1 MSRFFINRPIVAM
14 VISIIMVI
22 VGVVSFLSLPV
33 AQYPNIVPPEI
44 AVNATYVGG
53 DALTVEKSVATPIE
67 QQMSGVDHMNYMYSL
82 NANNGSM
89 KLTVNFDVT
98 TDPNIDQVLTQMRES
113 QAESQL
119 PSSVRDYGVTVAKS
133 TAAPLM
139 VISLYSPTGQFD
151 SKFLANYAYIN
162 LNDPIVRVP
171 GIGSVSVFGAGQ
183 YALRIWVDPNKLAA
197 LNITTPEIE
206 RAVSAQNT
214 VNPAGQVGGEPIP
227 AGQAF
232 TKTVLAQGRL
242 ETEEQFGNIVIRATP
257 NGSFVRIKDVGRVE
271 LGAQTYSQVSSFN
284 GKPAAVLAIYQL
296 PGSNAVDA
304 AKGVRQL
311 MGKLKERF
319 PSGLNYSISLDTTLA
334 VTAGMEEIYKTLA
347 EAMLLVIIVV
357 FIFLQGWRATLIP
370 LCAVPVSLVG
380 TFAVFPLLGFSVN
393 TLSLLGL
400 VLAIGLVVDDAIVV
414 VEAVEHHIEH
424 GLSPKDAALKAM
436 EEVSGPVIAIALIL
450 AAVFVPTAFIP
461 GITGRLYQ
469 QFAVTIAVS
478 VIFSAFNALTLSP
491 ALSALL
497 LRPKKESR
505 GPLGFFFR
513 GFNKVF
519 GSATNGYIHVC
530 RLLMRRGFFCILFLI
545 LVLLATGWLG
555 GKIPQGFVPTED
567 QGYLYANLSL
577 PETASLQR
585 TTAASEQVEDIL
597 RKTPGVQDV
606 TTIAGFSLLSGV
618 STTYNGFFFVT
629 LKPWKKRVST
639 EEHLRAILENANR
652 SLAKI
657 PEGIAFVFPPPAI
670 PGIGTSGGVTFLLE
684 DRAGMDVNF
693 LGQQTQKFIE
703 AARRRPEI
711 ARITTTL
718 LASVPQFYL
727 DVDQDKVLKQGVD
740 LSDVYKAVQVFMGGS
755 FVNYFNRFGR
765 SWQVYV
771 QADGPFRTKP
781 QDVGQFYV
789 RNNDGDPVPL
799 SSVMRIERR
808 FGPEFTMRYNL
819 HRCAQLNVTGKLGA
833 SSYQVMAALEDVFAK
848 TMPTEMGFDYKDMS
862 FQEQQAQKGVPPA
875 VIFGLSL
882 LFVFLIL
889 AAQYESWSLPF
900 SVLLCTPI
908 AVFGAFVVL
917 VARLFKNDV
926 YGQSSIIFENDV
938 FAQIGLVMLIG
949 LAAKNAILIVE
960 FARAEY
966 EKGNPIVD
974 AALSAARLRLRPILM
989 TAFAFILGCVPL
1001 WAAAG
1006 SGAASRQILGT
1017 TVIGG
1022 MLAATFIAIFII
1034 PVMFYLV
1041 ERISHR
1047 NGGGQHGGPAVDKA
1061 AASQPAQ
1068 ATEQRAD

>member
-1 MSRFFINRPIVAM
+1 MAKFFINRPIVSM
-14 VISIIMVI
+14 VIAIIMVI
-22 VGVVSFLSLPV
+22 VGIVSFLSLPV

-44 AVNATYVGG
+44 AINTTFVGG
-53 DALTVEKSVATPIE
+53 DALTVEQSVATPIE
-67 QQMSGVDHMNYMYSL
+67 QQLSGVDHLNYMYSL
-82 NANNGSM
+82 NASNGSM
-89 KLTVNFDVT
+89 KETVNFDIA
-98 TDPNIDQVLTQMRES
+98 TDPNIDQVLTQLRES

-133 TAAPLM
+133 TSAPLM
-139 VISLYSPTGQFD
+139 VISLYSPTGEFD
-151 SKFLANYAYIN
+151 SKFLANYSYIN
-162 LNDPIVRVP
+162 LNDAILRVS
-171 GIGSVSVFGAGQ
+171 GVGSISVFGAGQ
-183 YALRIWVDPNKLAA
+183 YALRVWVDPNKLAA

-206 RAVSAQNT
+206 RAISSQNT

-232 TKTVLAQGRL
+232 TNTVLAQGRL
-242 ETEEQFGNIVIRATP
+242 QTEEQFGNIVVRASS

-271 LGAQTYSQVSSFN
+271 LGSQNYSQISSFN

-296 PGSNAVDA
+296 PGSNAVNA
-304 AKGVRQL
+304 AKGVRAL
-311 MGKLKERF
+311 MAQLKERF
-319 PSGLNYSISLDTTLA
+319 PSGLDYSISLDTTLA
-334 VTAGMEEIYKTLA
+334 VTAGLEEIYKTLA
-347 EAMLLVIIVV
+347 EAVLLVILVV
-357 FIFLQGWRATLIP
+357 FVFLQGWRATLIP
-370 LCAVPVSLVG
+370 LTAVPVSLIG
-380 TFAVFPLLGFSVN
+380 TFALFPLLGFSVN

-400 VLAIGLVVDDAIVV
+400 VLAIGVVVDDAIVV
-414 VEAVEHHIEH
+414 VEAVEHHIEQ

-436 EEVSGPVIAIALIL
+436 EEVTGPVIATALIL
-450 AAVFVPTAFIP
+450 AAVFIPTAFIP

-478 VIFSAFNALTLSP
+478 VMFSAFNALTLSP

-497 LRPKKESR
+497 LRPKKKSGR
-505 GPLGFFFR
+505 GPLVFFFN

-519 GSATNGYIHVC
+519 GSATDGYVGVC
-530 RLLMRRGFFCILFLI
+530 RMLMRRGFLCILFLV
-545 LVLLATGWLG
+545 LVLFAAGWLG
-555 GKIPQGFVPTED
+555 GKIPHGFVPIED

-585 TTAASEQVEDIL
+585 TAAASKQVEDIL
-597 RKTPGVQDV
+597 RKTPGVQSV

-618 STTYNGFFFVT
+618 STTYNGFFFIT
-629 LKPWKKRVST
+629 LKPWKKRTST
-639 EEHLRAILENANR
+639 EEQLRAILGHANQ

-657 PEGIAFVFPPPAI
+657 PEGIAVVFPPPSI

-684 DRAGMDVNF
+684 DRAGLDVDF

-703 AARRRPEI
+703 AAQKRPEI

-718 LASVPQFYL
+718 LASVPQFFL
-727 DVDQDKVLKQGVD
+727 DVDQDKVLKQGVN

-765 SWQVYV
+765 SWQVYI

-781 QDVGQFYV
+781 EDVGQFYV
-789 RNNDGDPVPL
+789 LNDAGNPVPL
-799 SSVMRIERR
+799 SSVTRIERR

-819 HRCAQLNVTGKLGA
+819 HRCAQVNVTGKAGV

-848 TMPTEMGFDYKDMS
+848 TMPREMGFDYKDMS
-862 FQEQQAQKGVPPA
+862 FQEQQAQKGVPA
-875 VIFGLSL
+875 GVIFGLSL

-900 SVLLCTPI
+900 SVLLGTPI
-908 AVFGAFVVL
+908 AVLGAFVAL
-917 VARLFKNDV
+917 VARLFTDNV
-926 YGQSSIIFENDV
+926 YGQSSIIFENNV

-960 FARAEY
+960 FSKAEY
-966 EKGNPIVD
+966 DKGRPIVD
-974 AALSAARLRLRPILM
+974 AALAAARLRLRPILM

-1001 WAAAG
+1001 WLAAG

-1022 MLAATFIAIFII
+1022 MLAATFVAIFLI
-1034 PVMFYLV
+1034 PVLFYLV

-1047 NGGGQHGGPAVDKA
+1047 GGKGEPERPLVE
-1061 AASQPAQ
+1061 QPASVSKH
-1068 ATEQRAD
+1068 

>member
-14 VISIIMVI
+14 VISIVMVI
-22 VGVVSFLSLPV
+22 VGVVSFVGLPV
-33 AQYPNIVPPEI
+33 AQYPSIVPPEI
-44 AVNATYVGG
+44 AVNTTYVGA
-53 DALTVEKSVATPIE
+53 DALTVEQSVATPIE

-82 NANNGSM
+82 NASNGTM
-89 KLTVNFDVT
+89 KLTVNYDIN
-98 TDPNIDQVLTQMRES
+98 TDPNIDQVLTQMRQS

-119 PSSVRDYGVTVAKS
+119 PSSVRDYGITVAKS
-133 TAAPLM
+133 TSAPLM
-139 VISLYSPTGQFD
+139 VITLSSPSGQFD

-171 GIGSVSVFGAGQ
+171 GIASVSVFGAGQ
-183 YALRIWVDPNKLAA
+183 YALRVWVDPNKLAA

-206 RAVSAQNT
+206 RAISAQNT

-227 AGQAF
+227 PGQAF
-232 TKTVLAQGRL
+232 TNTVLAQGRL
-242 ETEEQFGNIVIRATP
+242 VTEQQFGNIVIRAEP
-257 NGSFVRIKDVGRVE
+257 NGAFVRIRDVGRVE
-271 LGAQTYSQVSSFN
+271 LGSQTYSMTSTFN

-311 MGKLKERF
+311 MTQLKDRF
-319 PSGLNYSISLDTTLA
+319 PSGITYSIALDTTLA

-347 EAMLLVIIVV
+347 EAMLLVILVV
-357 FIFLQGWRATLIP
+357 FVFLQGWRATLIP
-370 LCAVPVSLVG
+370 LCAVPVSLVS

-424 GLSPKDAALKAM
+424 GLSPRDAALKAM

-450 AAVFVPTAFIP
+450 AAVFIPTAFIP

-491 ALSALL
+491 ALAALL

-505 GPLGFFFR
+505 GPLGLFFR

-519 GSATNGYIHVC
+519 GSATNGYVGVC
-530 RLLMRRGFFCILFLI
+530 GHLMRHGIFCILFLI
-545 LVLLATGWLG
+545 LVMFASGWLA
-555 GKIPQGFVPTED
+555 GKIPSGFVPTED
-567 QGYLYANLSL
+567 QGYLYANLTL
-577 PETASLQR
+577 PDASSLQR
-585 TTAASEQVEDIL
+585 TADATKQVTDIL
-597 RKTPGVQDV
+597 RNTPGVQDV
-606 TTIAGFSLLSGV
+606 TSISGFSLLSGV
-618 STTYNGFFFVT
+618 NTTYNGFFFVT
-629 LKPWKKRVST
+629 LKPWKKRAEVA
-639 EEHLRAILENANR
+639 EQLRAMITNANGA
-652 SLAKI
+652 LAKI
-657 PEGIAFVFPPPAI
+657 PEGTAFVFPPPAV
-670 PGIGTSGGVTFLLE
+670 PGIGASGGVTFLLE
-684 DRAGMDVNF
+684 DRAGMDVDF

-703 AARRRPEI
+703 AARKRPEI

-718 LASVPQFYL
+718 LPGVPQFYL
-727 DVDQDKVLKQGVD
+727 DVDQDKVLKQGVQ

-755 FVNYFNRFGR
+755 FINYFNRFGR
-765 SWQVYV
+765 TWQVYL
-771 QADGPFRTKP
+771 QADGPFRIRP
-781 QDVGQFYV
+781 EDVGQFYV
-789 RNNDGDPVPL
+789 RNSNGDPVPL
-799 SSVMRIERR
+799 SALTRIERR

-819 HRCAQLNVTGKLGA
+819 HRCAQINVNGKESY

-848 TMPTEMGFDYKDMS
+848 TMPREMGFDYKDMS
-862 FQEQQAQKGVPPA
+862 FQEQQAQKGVPPT

-900 SVLLCTPI
+900 SVLLSTPI
-908 AVFGAFVVL
+908 AVLGAFVAL
-917 VARLFKNDV
+917 LARLLGDSV
-926 YGQSSIIFENDV
+926 YGHSSIVFENNV
-938 FAQIGLVMLIG
+938 YAQIGLVMLIG

-960 FARAEY
+960 FSKVEY
-966 EKGNPIVD
+966 EKGTPILE
-974 AALSAARLRLRPILM
+974 AALAGARLRLRPILM

-1001 WAAAG
+1001 WLASG

-1034 PVMFYLV
+1034 PAMFYFV

-1047 NGGGQHGGPAVDKA
+1047 RVKGKHEAPSVDEVGTSPPTGAGKH
-1061 AASQPAQ
+1061 
-1068 ATEQRAD
+1068 

>member
-1 MSRFFINRPIVAM
+1 MARFFINRPIVSM

-44 AVNATYVGG
+44 AINTTFVGG
-53 DALTVEKSVATPIE
+53 DAITVEQSVATPIE
-67 QQMSGVDHMNYMYSL
+67 QQLSGVDHMNYMYSL
-82 NANNGSM
+82 NASNGSM
-89 KLTVNFDVT
+89 KETVNFDVA
-98 TDPNIDQVLTQMRES
+98 TDPNTDQVLTQMRVL
-113 QAESQL
+113 QAQSQL
-119 PSSVRDYGVTVAKS
+119 PSSVQNYGVTVAKS

-151 SKFLANYAYIN
+151 SKFLANYSYIN
-162 LNDPIVRVP
+162 LNDAILRVS

-227 AGQAF
+227 AGQPF
-232 TKTVLAQGRL
+232 TNTVLAQGRL
-242 ETEEQFGNIVIRATP
+242 ETEEQFGNIVIRASS

-271 LGAQTYSQVSSFN
+271 LGSQTYSQVSSFN
-284 GKPAAVLAIYQL
+284 GKPAAVVAIYQL
-296 PGSNAVDA
+296 PGSNAVNA
-304 AKGVRQL
+304 AKGVREL
-311 MGKLKERF
+311 MGQLKQRF
-319 PSGLNYSISLDTTLA
+319 PSGLDYSISLDTTLA

-347 EAMLLVIIVV
+347 EAMLLVILVV
-357 FIFLQGWRATLIP
+357 FVFLQGWRATLIP
-370 LCAVPVSLVG
+370 LCAVPVSLIG

-414 VEAVEHHIEH
+414 VEAVEHHIEQ

-450 AAVFVPTAFIP
+450 AAVFIPTAFIP

-497 LRPKKESR
+497 LRPKKESGR
-505 GPLGFFFR
+505 GPLALFFN
-513 GFNKVF
+513 GFNKIF
-519 GSATNGYIHVC
+519 GSATNGYIRVC
-530 RLLMRRGFFCILFLI
+530 HLLMRRGFLCILFLI

-577 PETASLQR
+577 PESASLQR
-585 TTAASEQVEDIL
+585 TDAACKQVEDIL
-597 RKTPGVQDV
+597 RKTPGVQGV

-629 LKPWKKRVST
+629 LKPWKKRTST
-639 EEHLRAILENANR
+639 EEHLRAILENANQ
-652 SLAKI
+652 SLTKI
-657 PEGIAFVFPPPAI
+657 SEGIAFVFPPPSI

-693 LGQQTQKFIE
+693 LNQQTQKFME
-703 AARRRPEI
+703 AARKRPEI

-718 LASVPQFYL
+718 LGSVPQFYL
-727 DVDQDKVLKQGVD
+727 DVDQDKVLKQGVN

-771 QADGPFRTKP
+771 QADGPFRTQP
-781 QDVGQFYV
+781 EDVGRFYV
-789 RNNDGDPVPL
+789 LNDAGNPVPL
-799 SSVMRIERR
+799 SSVTRIERR

-819 HRCAQLNVTGKLGA
+819 HRCSQINVNGKLGV

-848 TMPTEMGFDYKDMS
+848 TMPAEMGFDYKDMS
-862 FQEQQAQKGVPPA
+862 FQEQQAQKGVPPT

-908 AVFGAFVVL
+908 AVLGAFVAL

-926 YGQSSIIFENDV
+926 YGQSSIVFENDV

-960 FARAEY
+960 FSKAEY
-966 EKGNPIVD
+966 DKGRPIVD
-974 AALSAARLRLRPILM
+974 AALAGARLRLRPILM

-1001 WAAAG
+1001 WLAAG

-1022 MLAATFIAIFII
+1022 MLAATFVAIFLI
-1034 PVMFYLV
+1034 PVLFYLV

-1047 NGGGQHGGPAVDKA
+1047 GGKGEPEAPLVE
-1061 AASQPAQ
+1061 QPAGISKH
-1068 ATEQRAD
+1068 

>member
-1 MSRFFINRPIVAM
+1 MSKFFINRPIVAM
-14 VISIIMVI
+14 VIAILMVI
-22 VGVVSFLSLPV
+22 VGIVSFLSLPV

-82 NANNGSM
+82 NASNGSM

-119 PSSVRDYGVTVAKS
+119 PSSVRDYGITVAKS

-139 VISLYSPTGQFD
+139 VISLFSPTGQFD
-151 SKFLANYAYIN
+151 STFLANYAYIN
-162 LNDPIVRVP
+162 LNDPILRVP
-171 GIGSVSVFGAGQ
+171 GIGSISIFGSGQ
-183 YALRIWVDPNKLAA
+183 YAMRIWVDPNKLAA
-197 LNITTPEIE
+197 LNMTTPEIE
-206 RAVSAQNT
+206 KAVSVQNT
-214 VNPAGQVGGEPIP
+214 VNPAGQIGGEPIP
-227 AGQAF
+227 PGQPY
-232 TKTVLAQGRL
+232 TNTVLAQGRL
-242 ETEEQFGNIVIRATP
+242 ETEEQFGNIVLRAEP
-257 NGSFVRIKDVGRVE
+257 NGAYVRVKDVGRVE
-271 LGAQTYSQVSSFN
+271 LGSQTYTQTSSFD
-284 GKPAAVLAIYQL
+284 GKPAAVVAIYQL
-296 PGSNAVDA
+296 PGSNAVNA
-304 AKGVRQL
+304 AKGVRALMKQL
-311 MGKLKERF
+311 SQKF
-319 PSGLNYSISLDTTLA
+319 PSGLDYSVSLDTTLA
-334 VTAGMEEIYKTLA
+334 VTAGMEEIYKTLV
-347 EAMLLVIIVV
+347 EAMILVIIVV

-370 LCAVPVSLVG
+370 LVAVPVSLVG

-414 VEAVEHHIEH
+414 VEAVELHIEH
-424 GLSPKDAALKAM
+424 GLSPKEATLKAM
-436 EEVSGPVIAIALIL
+436 EEVSGPVVAIALIL
-450 AAVFVPTAFIP
+450 AAVFIPTAFVP

-478 VIFSAFNALTLSP
+478 VIISAFNALTLSP

-505 GPLGFFFR
+505 GPLAFFFK
-513 GFNKVF
+513 GFNNIF
-519 GSATNGYIHVC
+519 GSATNGYVYVC
-530 RLLMRRGFFCILFLI
+530 RMLMRRGLLCVLFLV
-545 LVLLATGWLG
+545 LVVVATGWLG

-567 QGYLYANLSL
+567 QGYLYANLQL
-577 PETASLQR
+577 PDSASLQR
-585 TTAASEQVEDIL
+585 TTAACQQVEQIL
-597 RKTPGVQDV
+597 LKTPGIQDV

-618 STTYNGFFFVT
+618 SNTYSGFFFVT
-629 LKPWKKRVST
+629 LKPWDDRHAV
-639 EEHLRAILENANR
+639 EEQLRAILTHGNQE
-652 SLAKI
+652 LAKI
-657 PEGIAFVFPPPAI
+657 PEGVGFIFPPPAI

-684 DRAGMDVNF
+684 DLVGMDVNF
-693 LGQQTQKFIE
+693 LAQNTRKFIDE
-703 AARRRPEI
+703 ASKRPEI
-711 ARITTTL
+711 GRISTTL
-718 LASVPQFYL
+718 LAGVPQYYL
-727 DVDQDKVLKQGVD
+727 NVDQDKVLKQGVS

-771 QADGPFRTKP
+771 QADGPFRITP
-781 QDVGQFYV
+781 QDVGRFYV
-789 RNNDGDPVPL
+789 RNNNGDPVPL
-799 SSVMRIERR
+799 SSVVRMERV

-819 HRCAQLNVTGKLGA
+819 HRCAQLNVNGKGGA
-833 SSYQVMAALEDVFAK
+833 SSFQIMVALQDVFAK
-848 TMPTEMGFDYKDMS
+848 TMPREMGFDYKDMS
-862 FQEQQAQKGVPPA
+862 FQEQQAQKGVPPT

-908 AVFGAFVVL
+908 AVVGAFAALIMRV
-917 VARLFKNDV
+917 FKDDV
-926 YGQSSIIFENDV
+926 YGQSSVVFENNV

-960 FARAEY
+960 FAKAEY

-974 AALSAARLRLRPILM
+974 AALAGARLRLRPILM

-1001 WAAAG
+1001 WEAAG

-1022 MLAATFIAIFII
+1022 MLAATLIAIFII

-1041 ERISHR
+1041 EKLSH
-1047 NGGGQHGGPAVDKA
+1047 GKSDKGEA
-1061 AASQPAQ
+1061 APVEVPQPVGVSNKK
-1068 ATEQRAD
+1068 